1 MVLQLIEPGR
11 LLLNGLIH
19 GQADA
24 VLDEQIDEHL
34 LLDDVLLLGLRQV
47 RLDRGLER
55 WSRHLRGHMFLHV
68 RWAEMP
74 LLYHAA
80 VPALEQV
87 EDLEVRAEQIADCVV
102 PALLDAQLLRV
113 PALVEEIAVCGPA
126 SSVAACAD
134 WDALSLANLS
144 ELSPRERLGQV
155 LELHHVDGDSLD
167 SLPSLLSPLG
177 HDAVSGCLVH
187 SIRRAGVLRRREP
200 GVHWLN

>member
-1 MVLQLIEPGR
+1 
-11 LLLNGLIH
+11 
-19 GQADA
+19 
-24 VLDEQIDEHL
+24 
-34 LLDDVLLLGLRQV
+34 
-47 RLDRGLER
+47 
-55 WSRHLRGHMFLHV
+55 
-68 RWAEMP
+68 MP

-155 LELHHVDGDSLD
+155 LELHHVDGDRLD

-187 SIRRAGVLRRREP
+187 SIR
-200 GVHWLN
+200 